1 MKKILLCFFSLGIL
15 LYSCSGNAGPSEEDA
30 MAGEAIFKQYCI
42 ACHGVDGK
50 LGMNNAKDLSA
61 SVMPYN
67 DRVHQITEGKAGTAM
82 TPFKSMLS
90 EAEIKQVAAYTMKL
104 SGK

>member
-1 MKKILLCFFSLGIL
+1 MNKLLLGLFSMGLVFFA
-15 LYSCSGNAGPSEEDA
+15 CSGNESTEKDA
-30 MAGEAIFKQYCI
+30 LAGETVFKQYCI
-42 ACHGVDGK
+42 ACHGADGK
-50 LGMNNAKDLSA
+50 LGINNAKDLTA
-61 SVMPYN
+61 SVMPLK
-67 DRVHQITEGKAGTAM
+67 DRIHQITEGKAGTAM